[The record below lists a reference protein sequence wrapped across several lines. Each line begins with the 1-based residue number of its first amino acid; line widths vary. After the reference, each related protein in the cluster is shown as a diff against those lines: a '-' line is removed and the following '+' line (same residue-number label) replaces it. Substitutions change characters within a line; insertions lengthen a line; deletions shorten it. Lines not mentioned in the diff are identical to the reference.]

1 PPPQPPV
8 TDDNGE
14 YDDEVEKVSLNGCMV
29 NTPSEVTKSSQR
41 FTMIPIADHAP
52 SRDHHGGNGSV
63 MVLQTDSPKQGGQKT
78 GSLSCLSATSSIDG
92 SPPSLRVAEC
102 DASDT
107 KQRWQWI
114 HKIQIRNVALQQC
127 LDAADGNT
135 PILYTCYGEEEY
147 NIGQQF
153 IYDKDRGTL
162 MNAKTYKCID
172 LHTESQHD
180 LIESPPFIQT
190 SAQCHQQQQGDDG
203 HHPSVVWDEYLPFVP
218 LETRLYASSPAAA
231 ATDHNNDDVVVVV
244 MADQLTEEQISEFK
258 EAFSLFDKD
267 GDGTITTKELGTV
280 M

>member
-1 PPPQPPV
+1 GICLAVTGARLSPTTCVDDGTSPIQTLHINDDGLMLTAITDGDASVMLRGGQGGNNYNNNLKCVVPPPPPV
-8 TDDNGE
+8 TGDNGE

-41 FTMIPIADHAP
+41 VTMIPTTDHAASP
-52 SRDHHGGNGSV
+52 DGGNGSV
-63 MVLQTDSPKQGGQKT
+63 MLLQTDSPKQGQQKKT
-78 GSLSCLSATSSIDG
+78 GSLSCLSG
-92 SPPSLRVAEC
+92 
-102 DASDT
+102 
-107 KQRWQWI
+107 
-114 HKIQIRNVALQQC
+114 NVALQQC

-162 MNAKTYKCID
+162 MNAKTYKCLD

-190 SAQCHQQQQGDDG
+190 SSTQCHQQHEGDDG

-231 ATDHNNDDVVVVV
+231 TDKNND
-244 MADQLTEEQISEFK
+244 TP
-258 EAFSLFDKD
+258 
-267 GDGTITTKELGTV
+267 
-280 M
+280 